1 MSFKNWI
8 TGKNKKLENVDPSQG
23 ENPHSTL
30 NDQVTSSSKALTLA
44 DIARGMQHAATAA
57 NQFIAHQY
65 QQTLDP
71 FFERGADGALTP
83 KTISIQLDSRHHVEL
98 PLVALSTPR
107 GLMLEKMKVQM
118 TVRTDAVSKDEIAS
132 PLDDYN
138 IGNFHVS
145 MSPSG
150 KNKKGR
156 NSQHVDIEMQFTALE
171 PPESLMRLIDDY
183 TNLVLPQITQEEKNN
198 G

>member
-1 MSFKNWI
+1 M
-8 TGKNKKLENVDPSQG
+8 
-23 ENPHSTL
+23 
-30 NDQVTSSSKALTLA
+30 TLA
-44 DIARGMQHAATAA
+44 DIARSMQHAATAA

-65 QQTLDP
+65 QKTLDP
-71 FFERGADGALTP
+71 FFERNANGTLIP
-83 KTISIQLDSRHHVEL
+83 KTVTIQLDSQHHVEL

-118 TVRTDAVSKDEIAS
+118 TVRADTAGKDEIAP

-138 IGNFHVS
+138 ISNFHVT

-156 NSQHVDIEMQFTALE
+156 NSQHIDIEMQFTAL
-171 PPESLMRLIDDY
+171 D
-183 TNLVLPQITQEEKNN
+183 PQKASCV
-198 G
+198 

>member
-1 MSFKNWI
+1 MSLKNWI
-8 TGKNKKLENVDPSQG
+8 TWGNKKPDNIDDTQKES
-23 ENPHSTL
+23 PHTTL
-30 NDQVTSSSKALTLA
+30 NDHVTPSNAMTLA

-65 QQTLDP
+65 QKTLDP
-71 FFERGADGALTP
+71 FFERNANGTLIP
-83 KTISIQLDSRHHVEL
+83 KTVTIQLDSKHHVEL

-118 TVRTDAVSKDEIAS
+118 TVRADAAGKDEIAP

-138 IGNFHVS
+138 ISNFHVT

-150 KNKKGR
+150 KKKKGR
-156 NSQHVDIEMQFTALE
+156 NSQHVDIEMQFTALD
-171 PPESLMRLIDDY
+171 PPESIMRLIDEY
-183 TNLVLPQITQEEKNN
+183 TNLILPKTTKEEKNN

>member
-8 TGKNKKLENVDPSQG
+8 TGENKKTENGDNTQKAPS
-23 ENPHSTL
+23 HSTL
-30 NDQVTSSSKALTLA
+30 NDSITSPNAMTLA

-71 FFERGADGALTP
+71 FFERNADGVLTP
-83 KTISIQLDSRHHVEL
+83 KTVAIQLDPRHHVEL

-118 TVRTDAVSKDEIAS
+118 TVRTDAVSQDDIAS
-132 PLDDYN
+132 SLDDHH
-138 IGNFHVS
+138 ITNFHVS

-156 NSQHVDIEMQFTALE
+156 NSQHVDIEMQFTALD
-171 PPESLMRLIDDY
+171 PPESIMRLIDEY
-183 TNLVLPQITQEEKNN
+183 TNLILPRITQEEKNN

>member
-8 TGKNKKLENVDPSQG
+8 TGKNKKPDSVDNSQ
-23 ENPHSTL
+23 EKNNHATL
-30 NDQVTSSSKALTLA
+30 NNHVTSSKAMTLA

-71 FFERGADGALTP
+71 FFERDANGTLTP
-83 KTISIQLDSRHHVEL
+83 KTITIQLDSRHHVEL
-98 PLVALSTPR
+98 PLVALSSPR

-118 TVRTDAVSKDEIAS
+118 TVRTDSVSKDEIAS

-138 IGNFHVS
+138 VSNFHVS
-145 MSPSG
+145 ISPSG
-150 KNKKGR
+150 KEKKGR
-156 NSQHVDIEMQFTALE
+156 NSQHVDIEMQFTSIE
-171 PPESLMRLIDDY
+171 PPESIMRLIDEY
-183 TNLVLPQITQEEKNN
+183 TNLVLPRITQEEKNN

>member
-8 TGKNKKLENVDPSQG
+8 TGKNKKPDDVDHSQG
-23 ENPHSTL
+23 KNPHSTL
-30 NDQVTSSSKALTLA
+30 NDCATSSKAMTLA

-83 KTISIQLDSRHHVEL
+83 KTVSIQLDSRHHIEL

-118 TVRTDAVSKDEIAS
+118 TVRTDAVNKDEITS

-138 IGNFHVS
+138 ISNFHVS

-150 KNKKGR
+150 KNTKGR

-171 PPESLMRLIDDY
+171 PPESIMRLIDEY
-183 TNLVLPQITQEEKNN
+183 TNLVLPKITQEEKNN

>member
-1 MSFKNWI
+1 MSLKNWI
-8 TGKNKKLENVDPSQG
+8 TWGNKKSERINDSQ
-23 ENPHSTL
+23 EKNPHSTL
-30 NDQVTSSSKALTLA
+30 NDQVTSSRTVTLA
-44 DIARGMQHAATAA
+44 DIAQGMQHAATAA

-65 QQTLDP
+65 QKTLDP
-71 FFERGADGALTP
+71 FFERDSDGTLIP
-83 KTISIQLDSRHHVEL
+83 KTVAIQLDSQHHVAL

-118 TVRTDAVSKDEIAS
+118 TVRADAVSKDEIAPS
-132 PLDDYN
+132 LDDYN
-138 IGNFHVS
+138 ISNFHVS
-145 MSPSG
+145 ISPSG
-150 KNKKGR
+150 KNTKGR

-171 PPESLMRLIDDY
+171 PPESIMRLIDEY

>member
-1 MSFKNWI
+1 MSLKNWI
-8 TGKNKKLENVDPSQG
+8 TGKNKKKENVGPSQG

-65 QQTLDP
+65 QKTLDP
-71 FFERGADGALTP
+71 FFERGADGVLTP
-83 KTISIQLDSRHHVEL
+83 KTVSIQLDSRHHVEL

-132 PLDDYN
+132 PLNDYN
-138 IGNFHVS
+138 ISNFHVS

-183 TNLVLPQITQEEKNN
+183 TNLVLPKITQEEKNN

>member
-1 MSFKNWI
+1 MSLKNWI
-8 TGKNKKLENVDPSQG
+8 TWGNKKPNHNNNSQ
-23 ENPHSTL
+23 ETNPHATL
-30 NDQVTSSSKALTLA
+30 NDQVTSSKTMTLA
-44 DIARGMQHAATAA
+44 DIAQGMQHAATAA

-71 FFERGADGALTP
+71 FFERDANGTLIP
-83 KTISIQLDSRHHVEL
+83 KTVAIQLDSQHHIEL

-118 TVRTDAVSKDEIAS
+118 TVRADAVSKEEIT
-132 PLDDYN
+132 PHLNDYN
-138 IGNFHVS
+138 ISNFHVS
-145 MSPSG
+145 MSPSD

-156 NSQHVDIEMQFTALE
+156 NSQHVDIEMQFTALP
-171 PPESLMRLIDDY
+171 PPESIMRLIDEY
-183 TNLVLPQITQEEKNN
+183 TNLILPQITQEEKNN

>member
-8 TGKNKKLENVDPSQG
+8 TGKNKKPDNIDNSQ
-23 ENPHSTL
+23 EKNNHATL
-30 NDQVTSSSKALTLA
+30 NNHVTSSKAMTLA

-71 FFERGADGALTP
+71 FFERDANGTLTP
-83 KTISIQLDSRHHVEL
+83 KTITIQLDSRHHVEL
-98 PLVALSTPR
+98 PLVALSSPR

-118 TVRTDAVSKDEIAS
+118 TVRTDSVSKDEIAS

-138 IGNFHVS
+138 VSNFHVS
-145 MSPSG
+145 ISPSG
-150 KNKKGR
+150 KEKKGR
-156 NSQHVDIEMQFTALE
+156 NSQHVDIEMQFTSIE
-171 PPESLMRLIDDY
+171 PPESIMRLIDEY
-183 TNLVLPQITQEEKNN
+183 TNLVLPRITQEEKNN

>member
-8 TGKNKKLENVDPSQG
+8 MGKNKKTENDDNTKK
-23 ENPHSTL
+23 EKPHSTR
-30 NDQVTSSSKALTLA
+30 NDDITSSKAMTLA

-65 QQTLDP
+65 QQTLEP
-71 FFERGADGALTP
+71 FFERDADGVLTP
-83 KTISIQLDSRHHVEL
+83 KTVAIQLDPRHHVKL

-107 GLMLEKMKVQM
+107 GLMLEKMKVRM
-118 TVRTDAVSKDEIAS
+118 TVRTDAVSQDEITS
-132 PLDDYN
+132 SLDEHN
-138 IGNFHVS
+138 ITNFHVS

-156 NSQHVDIEMQFTALE
+156 NSQHVDIEMQFTALD
-171 PPESLMRLIDDY
+171 PPESIMRLIDEY
-183 TNLVLPQITQEEKNN
+183 TNLVLPRITQEEKNN

>member
-1 MSFKNWI
+1 MSFKSWI
-8 TGKNKKLENVDPSQG
+8 TGKNKRPYNTVPPPEEK
-23 ENPHSTL
+23 PHSSL
-30 NDQVTSSSKALTLA
+30 NDRVTTSSKALTLA

-71 FFERGADGALTP
+71 FFERDADGLLTP
-83 KTISIQLDSRHHVEL
+83 KTVSIQLDSRHHIIL

-118 TVRTDAVSKDEIAS
+118 TVRTDAVSKDELAS

-138 IGNFHVS
+138 ISNFHVS
-145 MSPSG
+145 MSPSD

-171 PPESLMRLIDDY
+171 PPESLMRLIDNY
-183 TNLVLPQITQEEKNN
+183 TNLVLPQITKEEKNH

>member
-1 MSFKNWI
+1 MSFKSWI
-8 TGKNKKLENVDPSQG
+8 TGKNKKTKNGDNTQG
-23 ENPHSTL
+23 ENLHSTQNNL
-30 NDQVTSSSKALTLA
+30 VESSKAMTLA

-71 FFERGADGALTP
+71 FFERDADGVLTP
-83 KTISIQLDSRHHVEL
+83 KMVAIQLDPRHHVEL

-118 TVRTDAVSKDEIAS
+118 TVRTDAVSQDEMTS
-132 PLDDYN
+132 SLDAHN
-138 IGNFHVS
+138 ITNFHVS

-156 NSQHVDIEMQFTALE
+156 NSQHVDIEMQFTALA
-171 PPESLMRLIDDY
+171 PPESIMRLIDEY
-183 TNLVLPQITQEEKNN
+183 TNLILPRITKEEKNN

>member
-8 TGKNKKLENVDPSQG
+8 TGENKKTDKGDNTQG
-23 ENPHSTL
+23 KNPTFTQ
-30 NDQVTSSSKALTLA
+30 NDSMTSSKAMTLA

-65 QQTLDP
+65 QQTLEP
-71 FFERGADGALTP
+71 FFERDADGVLTP
-83 KTISIQLDSRHHVEL
+83 KTVAIQLDPRHHVEL

-118 TVRTDAVSKDEIAS
+118 TVRTDAVSQDEITS
-132 PLDDYN
+132 SLDDHN
-138 IGNFHVS
+138 ITNFHVS

-156 NSQHVDIEMQFTALE
+156 NSQHVDIEMQFTALD
-171 PPESLMRLIDDY
+171 PPESIMRLIDEY
-183 TNLVLPQITQEEKNN
+183 TNLVLPRITQEEKDN

>member
-8 TGKNKKLENVDPSQG
+8 TGKNKKPDSVDNSQ
-23 ENPHSTL
+23 EKNNHATL
-30 NDQVTSSSKALTLA
+30 NNHVTSSKAMTLA

-71 FFERGADGALTP
+71 FFERDADGTLTP
-83 KTISIQLDSRHHVEL
+83 KTITIQLDSRHHVEL
-98 PLVALSTPR
+98 PLVALSSPR

-118 TVRTDAVSKDEIAS
+118 TVRTDSVSKDEIAS

-138 IGNFHVS
+138 VSNFHVS
-145 MSPSG
+145 ISPSG
-150 KNKKGR
+150 KEKKGR
-156 NSQHVDIEMQFTALE
+156 NSQHVDIEMQFTSIE
-171 PPESLMRLIDDY
+171 PPESIMRLIDEY
-183 TNLVLPQITQEEKNN
+183 TNLVLPRITQEEKNN

>member
-1 MSFKNWI
+1 MPLKNWI
-8 TGKNKKLENVDPSQG
+8 TWGNKKPVHTDDAQEPP
-23 ENPHSTL
+23 PHTTS
-30 NDQVTSSSKALTLA
+30 NDQVTSSKTMTLA
-44 DIARGMQHAATAA
+44 DIAQGMQHAATAA

-71 FFERGADGALTP
+71 FFERNANGTLIP
-83 KTISIQLDSRHHVEL
+83 KTVAIQLDAQHHIEL

-118 TVRTDAVSKDEIAS
+118 TVRADAVSKEEITPS
-132 PLDDYN
+132 LNDYN
-138 IGNFHVS
+138 ISNFHVS

-156 NSQHVDIEMQFTALE
+156 NSQHVDIEMQFTALP
-171 PPESLMRLIDDY
+171 PPESILRLIDEY
-183 TNLVLPQITQEEKNN
+183 TNLILPQITQEEKNN

>member
-1 MSFKNWI
+1 M
-8 TGKNKKLENVDPSQG
+8 
-23 ENPHSTL
+23 
-30 NDQVTSSSKALTLA
+30 TLA

-65 QQTLDP
+65 QQTLEP
-71 FFERGADGALTP
+71 FFARDADGVLTP
-83 KTISIQLDSRHHVEL
+83 KTVAIQLDPRHHVEL

-107 GLMLEKMKVQM
+107 GLMLEKMKVRM
-118 TVRTDAVSKDEIAS
+118 TVRTDAVSQDKITS
-132 PLDDYN
+132 SLDDHN
-138 IGNFHVS
+138 ITNFHVS

-156 NSQHVDIEMQFTALE
+156 NSQHVDIEMQFTALD
-171 PPESLMRLIDDY
+171 PPESIMRLIDEY
-183 TNLVLPQITQEEKNN
+183 TNLVLPRITQEEKNN